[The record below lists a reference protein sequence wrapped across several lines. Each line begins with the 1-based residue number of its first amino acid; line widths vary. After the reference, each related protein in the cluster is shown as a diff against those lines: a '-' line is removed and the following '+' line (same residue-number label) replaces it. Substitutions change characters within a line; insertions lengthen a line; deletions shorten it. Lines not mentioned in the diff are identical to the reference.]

1 MAVSSDI
8 SAFGLRRPTTARH
21 SRRHATLLSRRPI
34 SSCAQSIAT
43 TQRSVSLL
51 ARDIKKPACLQPID
65 LTAIESAAPQF
76 KGLDVATITNMWA
89 SSETQSRMIEGLS
102 KSSVTLCTGS
112 VKLELRD
119 ATASAIPPTHLLSLR
134 NGDGSIASLLPCHSL
149 PLLLTCASLPPAM
162 ASSSSGTL
170 SVIDLNLPSPST
182 LHIIRDYAYT
192 RCRRSLLAALL
203 PMNTGRVPPTPEAMA
218 ASLAAL
224 SVLELSARSKAVY
237 GVYLN
242 ACRIGMVDEEFWKSL
257 PPSPHIIMPAL
268 DRTTEFRA
276 CVESISKRS
285 ASIPTPNT
293 EQKQRLLPNGVAK
306 GKSEF
311 ASMASGIGKDITN
324 TTVKL
329 GKLAQLAKRK
339 TLFDDRPVEISELTF
354 IIKQDIA
361 HINKSIAALQAYTKS
376 RNVSASG
383 SKQVEEHNNNVVMLL
398 QSKLASTSMTFK
410 DVLEVR
416 TQVSK
421 TNAPHLASPH
431 RLIFDIAF
439 TAQNMKESKDRTEQ
453 FVSTASAATQAPASN
468 SLLYPGRR
476 QQADGDSSASPF
488 RPSSRAS
495 SNSKGKGRAVDSD
508 LLALDM
514 TSVEEGMGG
523 GVNGHANGGG
533 LMQMQLV
540 EQQDTYIQSRSTAIE
555 SIESTIAELGQIFTQ
570 LAQMVAEQRET
581 VQRIDADTI
590 DIANNVSGAQ
600 RELLKYYAGIASNR
614 WLMLKV
620 FGVLIVFFLVF
631 ILVS

>member
-257 PPSPHIIMPAL
+257 RLSWSILLMAFARKNARIPQRPH
-268 DRTTEFRA
+268 A
-276 CVESISKRS
+276 C
-285 ASIPTPNT
+285 
-293 EQKQRLLPNGVAK
+293 
-306 GKSEF
+306 
-311 ASMASGIGKDITN
+311 
-324 TTVKL
+324 
-329 GKLAQLAKRK
+329 
-339 TLFDDRPVEISELTF
+339 
-354 IIKQDIA
+354 
-361 HINKSIAALQAYTKS
+361 
-376 RNVSASG
+376 
-383 SKQVEEHNNNVVMLL
+383 
-398 QSKLASTSMTFK
+398 
-410 DVLEVR
+410 
-416 TQVSK
+416 
-421 TNAPHLASPH
+421 
-431 RLIFDIAF
+431 
-439 TAQNMKESKDRTEQ
+439 
-453 FVSTASAATQAPASN
+453 
-468 SLLYPGRR
+468 
-476 QQADGDSSASPF
+476 
-488 RPSSRAS
+488 
-495 SNSKGKGRAVDSD
+495 
-508 LLALDM
+508 
-514 TSVEEGMGG
+514 
-523 GVNGHANGGG
+523 
-533 LMQMQLV
+533 
-540 EQQDTYIQSRSTAIE
+540 
-555 SIESTIAELGQIFTQ
+555 
-570 LAQMVAEQRET
+570 
-581 VQRIDADTI
+581 
-590 DIANNVSGAQ
+590 
-600 RELLKYYAGIASNR
+600 
-614 WLMLKV
+614 
-620 FGVLIVFFLVF
+620 
-631 ILVS
+631 